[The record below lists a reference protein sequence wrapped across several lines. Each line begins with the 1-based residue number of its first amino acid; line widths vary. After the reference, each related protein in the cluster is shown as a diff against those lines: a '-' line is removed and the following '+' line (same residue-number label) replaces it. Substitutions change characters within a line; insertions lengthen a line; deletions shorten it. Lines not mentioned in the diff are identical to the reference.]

1 MHGGGI
7 FMSGTASKSSMKWI
21 HVIIAFVFKALG
33 TAPTAAFGGTSSY
46 TESAAKRYKDAATL
60 KANYLQQGNVKGA
73 ANAQRQMDSAMAD
86 MVSPNSSAARRYK
99 TAADFKSG
107 YTMQGNTAGAARA
120 QSQMD
125 SALADMIN
133 KK

>member
-1 MHGGGI
+1 M
-7 FMSGTASKSSMKWI
+7 
-21 HVIIAFVFKALG
+21 
-33 TAPTAAFGGTSSY
+33 
-46 TESAAKRYKDAATL
+46 
-60 KANYLQQGNVKGA
+60 KGA